1 MENMFVRKI
10 RRLPIQGENSLSK
23 KCMILMNDVM
33 RVVWMTQLKVSGYY
47 RRENNNN
54 WVCE

>member
-23 KCMILMNDVM
+23 KMYDSN
-33 RVVWMTQLKVSGYY
+33 
-47 RRENNNN
+47 E
-54 WVCE
+54 